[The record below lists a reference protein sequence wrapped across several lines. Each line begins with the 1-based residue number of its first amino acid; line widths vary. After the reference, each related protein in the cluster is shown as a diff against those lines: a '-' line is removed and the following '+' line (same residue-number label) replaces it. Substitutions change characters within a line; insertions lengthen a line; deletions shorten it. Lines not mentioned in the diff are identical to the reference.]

1 MEAKF
6 AKSAYWNF
14 LIWGVCSSLGVT
26 VSTFVDAVLVGNIIG
41 SDGLA
46 VVNIS
51 TPVFLVYSLFGL
63 TIGVGANVLIGRR
76 LGAADVEEAN
86 RVFNAQVF
94 TGAVIGLLCLVF
106 SVLLQDEICRF
117 LGAKDALLPL
127 GRQYLTVVFFS
138 APLFVLY
145 HILAVSVRT
154 DGDPKL
160 AAISSATVIL
170 TNLSLDILF
179 MVVLEWGIIGASAS
193 LCLAEALG
201 MAVLLL
207 HFGKKY
213 SLLRFRLSLPG
224 FADVKYFVVNGF
236 GVGSAFIFQASV
248 IFVFNILLLAD
259 GTGQGVMHVAIFGV
273 IYTMSMIPFAV
284 FDGAGSAISTVV
296 SIFAGEKDGKSMLT
310 VLRQGINIVSLA
322 GVLVS
327 VAFLFG
333 AGGIVRFFGIAGDTA
348 LSTATLAF
356 RIFAASILFTGIN
369 TVVTAFWQAIG
380 RARLASVMSVMRNFL
395 LILGLGFFLIPKNQI
410 AGLSVAYVGSEVVCL
425 LGILPVLL
433 FSSSKSYIAEKFQPT
448 NRIQEKYYTINTG
461 SISRVSADLGQ
472 LCEDWEISSKQAFFI
487 NLIVEELILNIIKFG
502 LKDKGKEHYISIK
515 LLDNGGEYIVR
526 IRDNV
531 NTYNPFD
538 SGGDEIDR
546 AAIKMITAKTKYYD
560 YQRKLIF
567 NYLYL
572 II

>member
-333 AGGIVRFFGIAGDTA
+333 VGGIVRFFGIAGDTA